1 MKKNCINKNL
11 KEIEIRQLGIK
22 ICIDPENYEETYPN
36 KINIDKGDKVVPSR
50 VLHLQKDD
58 VYLIIPDYLVLGEG
72 EKSNENFEKSI
83 WKCKQFENLK
93 QSSKFRK

>member
-1 MKKNCINKNL
+1 MNKFYFSEETEDFTVKNKKGRI
-11 KEIEIRQLGIK
+11 QIK
-22 ICIDPENYEETYPN
+22 TFKSIIDFMNSYHYFRGQGKSIEETYPN

-72 EKSNENFEKSI
+72 EKK
-83 WKCKQFENLK
+83 
-93 QSSKFRK
+93 

>member
-22 ICIDPENYEETYPN
+22 ICIDAENYEETYPN

-72 EKSNENFEKSI
+72 EKK
-83 WKCKQFENLK
+83 K
-93 QSSKFRK
+93 